1 MHGLEGVRKGIL
13 FLELRMVV
21 RGVCDGWLYRR
32 IIGNK
37 YIRVVFVPKASSF

>member
-1 MHGLEGVRKGIL
+1 MNGLEEVYDGIL
-13 FLELRMVV
+13 ILELRMVV

-37 YIRVVFVPKASSF
+37 YIRVVFVTEASSF